1 MSDSESDTNHPRII
15 PFFPRFL
22 FPDEE
27 YALDGIAIRAQLL
40 GLTLGLSFSAAVELY
55 LHNSLYHLPSF
66 FCCLSV
72 FHFLEFYITAR
83 YNTRR
88 ASISS
93 FLFTNGRAYTA
104 AHTIATLESLIS
116 HFFLPLP
123 SFIRTPPPPL
133 FLTGLCMVVFGQTI
147 RSLAMIHAAASF
159 NHHVAHRKEVDHKLV
174 TGGVYGYFRHP
185 SYFGF
190 WVWGLGTQ
198 VMMGNVVCFWGYAV
212 VLWRFFRGRIEGEE
226 EHLVRF
232 FGKRYVDYRA
242 RTRVWIPFIP

>member
-1 MSDSESDTNHPRII
+1 MSDSESDSDTRIR

-40 GLTLGLSFSAAVELY
+40 GLALGLSFSAAVTLY
-55 LHNSLYHLPSF
+55 LHNSLYHLPTF
-66 FCCLSV
+66 FCILSV

-104 AHTIATLESLIS
+104 AHTIATLECFLS
-116 HFFLPLP
+116 HFLPLP
-123 SFIRTPPPPL
+123 SYISAPPPAIY
-133 FLTGLCMVVFGQTI
+133 LTGLCMVIFGQTI

-159 NHHVAHRKEVDHKLV
+159 NHHVASRKEVDHKLV
-174 TGGVYGYFRHP
+174 TSGVYRYFRHP

-212 VLWRFFRGRIEGEE
+212 VLWKFFSGRIKGEE
-226 EHLVRF
+226 EYLIRF
-232 FGKRYVDYRA
+232 FGKKYVDYRA